1 MANRPSPRHTPAP
14 LAQPRYAITPPS
26 EPRGLQ
32 VTLPADYVAFCM
44 HYQDRYLRYTRV
56 RVADPGLS
64 RELVET
70 ALGSMAINWT
80 GLLASHCP
88 AAEAWDILG
97 SAIAQAVRG
106 QAAASLC
113 NVVYRIL
120 PQLQADVVVLRH
132 RLCLSDEQAADLL
145 GVEESVVTS
154 QLRMAHRAM
163 SGHLAYSP
171 VSVDVVS

>member
-1 MANRPSPRHTPAP
+1 MAHRSALRHTPAP
-14 LAQPRYAITPPS
+14 LARPWCAIVPPS
-26 EPRGLQ
+26 GPCGLQ
-32 VTLPADYVAFCM
+32 VALPADYVAFCM

-64 RELVET
+64 RDLVEA
-70 ALGSMAINWT
+70 ALGSVAINWT

-97 SAIAQAVRG
+97 SVIAQAVRG

-120 PQLQADVVVLRH
+120 PQMQADVVVLRH
-132 RLCLSDEQAADLL
+132 RLYLSDEQAADLL
-145 GVEESVVTS
+145 GVEEPVVTS
-154 QLRMAHRAM
+154 QLRMAHRTM
-163 SGHLAYSP
+163 SRHFEHSP
-171 VSVDVVS
+171 IPANAVP